1 MIIEVFKNSA
11 EYQFFQFF
19 YKLFWNCYQK
29 VIQIQIKD
37 D

>member
-1 MIIEVFKNSA
+1 MIIEIFKNSA
-11 EYQFFQFF
+11 EYKFFQ
-19 YKLFWNCYQK
+19 LFWNCYQK